1 VMTIDI
7 TPEAVE
13 RLAHDCAE
21 LGYRSCAAT
30 LRALSAA
37 LTASQSETAAAY
49 EVAAQEVDCGGCNG
63 NCLIQYGCCAD
74 DARAIRALTPADSKA
89 ALERMLAEARAET
102 AANWQPIETAP
113 NIRGVRIIGWCVFP
127 LGAEAR
133 EVKGY
138 IPLDRMDAVQWFYGS
153 VLQNVTHWMPLPP
166 PPKGTPHE

>member
-1 VMTIDI
+1 MTIDI
-7 TPEAVE
+7 TPEAIE
-13 RLAHDCAE
+13 HLCAIHE
-21 LGYRSCAAT
+21 GYEQHGTVAT

-89 ALERMLAEARAET
+89 A
-102 AANWQPIETAP
+102 WQPIETAP

-127 LGAEAR
+127 AGAEAR

-138 IPLDRMDAVQWFYGS
+138 IPLDRMEDAVQWFYGS